1 MYSVKYV
8 HQLKYPIVLN
18 FQITEIIIHKTYY
31 NEFWLVDGILAV
43 LYGVWSWH
51 DDEFLMKSLKSAS
64 SFFPSSVKFSLTV
77 ASFCRF

>member
-8 HQLKYPIVLN
+8 HQLKYPIV
-18 FQITEIIIHKTYY
+18 F
-31 NEFWLVDGILAV
+31 
-43 LYGVWSWH
+43 
-51 DDEFLMKSLKSAS
+51 DEFLMKSLKSAS